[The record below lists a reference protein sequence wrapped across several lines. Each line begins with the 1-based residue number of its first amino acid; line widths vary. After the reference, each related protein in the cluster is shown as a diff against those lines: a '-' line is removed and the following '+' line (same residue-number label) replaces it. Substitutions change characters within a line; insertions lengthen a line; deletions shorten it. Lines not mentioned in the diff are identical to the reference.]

1 MNIGRMFASAIVRRL
16 AYVLIALL
24 LAWLG
29 VGDASAQTTCPNSAG
44 NACTQGSAYAACMSQ
59 TVSENSG
66 WTWANKRCTH
76 EVVSSTWAVYS
87 CLVDRTRTSDGAQNN
102 NAGCQAGNQF
112 WYMRSK
118 SCSAQPPT
126 SGGYY
131 RLGSTPNSCV
141 DGCVYSPVSGSTTS
155 QQVINGVTYMST
167 SQMVPSGDVCGE
179 NDGGGTQVTQEECHT
194 QGTLTQ
200 CIRPDGK
207 HCAQASSGKR
217 FCWSPSEAG
226 TKQEGN
232 EGATKSPTGTTI
244 NPPKNPPPNG
254 GDWTSTGSGGM
265 SNTSGG
271 TTNNY
276 TITSWNSTYGNTGT
290 GGGST
295 NPDGSENGNGDGE
308 GDGEDDGNGPGPSTG
323 ESLGDLY
330 TPTEDTA
337 ASLMQAFFNAA
348 GDTALLSQ
356 INTFF
361 GNCGYAGTCPQ
372 WSYETDFTGN
382 MTFAQLCDG
391 TIGDILSFAG
401 FAVLAV
407 AAFGAFRIAIY

>member
-1 MNIGRMFASAIVRRL
+1 MNVVRMFASAIVRRL
-16 AYVLIALL
+16 AVLLIGGV
-24 LAWLG
+24 LAWAG
-29 VGDASAQTTCPNSAG
+29 CDAKAQVAGCPGNSTPGSGTGCGTQGGAYSSCMAAAASYTGSKSAACEEVRGTGSWRYY
-44 NACTQGSAYAACMSQ
+44 ACTRSGSS
-59 TVSENSG
+59 SG
-66 WTWANKRCTH
+66 CNGFPYYYFPATA
-76 EVVSSTWAVYS
+76 
-87 CLVDRTRTSDGAQNN
+87 L
-102 NAGCQAGNQF
+102 
-112 WYMRSK
+112 
-118 SCSAQPPT
+118 CSAQAPQ

-131 RLGSTPNSCV
+131 RLGSTANSCTE
-141 DGCVYSPVSGSTTS
+141 GCVFSPAAGASTS
-155 QQVINGVTYMST
+155 QQVIAGVTYLST
-167 SQMVPSGDVCGE
+167 SQRVPTGDVCSA
-179 NDGGGTQVTQEECHT
+179 NDGGGGTEVTEEECHT
-194 QGTLTQ
+194 QGNLTQ

-207 HCAQASSGKR
+207 HCAQASTGKR

-232 EGATKSPTGTTI
+232 EGATKSPTGTAI

-276 TITSWNSTYGNTGT
+276 TITNWNSSYGNTGN

-295 NPDGSENGNGDGE
+295 NPDGSENGNGDGD

-356 INTFF
+356 IGTFF

-391 TIGDILSFAG
+391 TIADILNFAG
-401 FAVLAV
+401 FCVLAV

>member
-16 AYVLIALL
+16 AVLLVGGV
-24 LAWLG
+24 LAW
-29 VGDASAQTTCPNSAG
+29 
-44 NACTQGSAYAACMSQ
+44 
-59 TVSENSG
+59 
-66 WTWANKRCTH
+66 
-76 EVVSSTWAVYS
+76 
-87 CLVDRTRTSDGAQNN
+87 
-102 NAGCQAGNQF
+102 AGCDARAQANGRFGYSDQGLAHSACIAASKPMEGGGATARCPLTDPATCSQF
-112 WYMRSK
+112 
-118 SCSAQPPT
+118 
-126 SGGYY
+126 G
-131 RLGSTPNSCV
+131 LGSGTNCASYRK
-141 DGCVYSPVSGSTTS
+141 CVYSQTNGYSCDNEWHGFPKTALCSNRPNDSGGFFRVGSSPSFCRNGCAYSPTGSGSTTTT
-155 QQVINGVTYMST
+155 VVNGFTYL
-167 SQMVPSGDVCGE
+167 QMPTMGPTGAVC
-179 NDGGGTQVTQEECHT
+179 DGTDEGGQAVTQEECHT
-194 QGTLTQ
+194 QGNLTQ

-207 HCAQASSGKR
+207 HCAQASTGKR

-232 EGATKSPTGTTI
+232 EGATKSPTGTSI

-265 SNTSGG
+265 SSTSGG

-276 TITSWNSTYGNTGT
+276 TITNWNSSYGNTGN

-295 NPDGSENGNGDGE
+295 NPDGSENGNGDGD

-323 ESLGDLY
+323 ENLGDLY

-372 WSYETDFTGN
+372 WTYETDYTGN